1 MSSSFVF
8 ATSLALLLPL
18 GLGSVSLNA
27 DEPGADT
34 ALNART
40 IATSSGAPPIGVG
53 APQCTVQNLDPKIE
67 PSSHSEPPKPA
78 LQSPV
83 PSEVSASNPLE
94 ALYKSQTARQV
105 RIERRVTIRISPYRQ
120 SNRNSLLAQLPRE
133 GVPTTFEERKMADC
147 VPVSGIA
154 GVQTGNGNRLL
165 LFLNDQR
172 IVSLNLERSCRARDF
187 YSGFYIERNEDGRL
201 CVKRD
206 QLQSRSGAKCEV
218 TGMRRLVA
226 VGE

>member
-1 MSSSFVF
+1 MSSSFAF
-8 ATSLALLLPL
+8 ATTLALLVPL
-18 GLGSVSLNA
+18 GLGSVGAPA
-27 DEPGADT
+27 DETLSA
-34 ALNART
+34 
-40 IATSSGAPPIGVG
+40 SSPD
-53 APQCTVQNLDPKIE
+53 PQCSGPAFETPT
-67 PSSHSEPPKPA
+67 HSEPPRSA
-78 LQSPV
+78 LQP
-83 PSEVSASNPLE
+83 EVSAANPLE
-94 ALYKSQTARQV
+94 ALYNSHTVRQV

-120 SNRNSLLAQLPRE
+120 GNRNSLLARLPRQ
-133 GVPTTFEERKMADC
+133 GVARTFEERKMDDC

-172 IVSLNLERSCRARDF
+172 IVSLNLERGCRARDF

-218 TGMRRLVA
+218 AGMRRLVE
-226 VGE
+226 VDD

>member
-1 MSSSFVF
+1 MSSSFAF
-8 ATSLALLLPL
+8 ATTLALLLPW
-18 GLGSVSLNA
+18 GIGDAAVEA
-27 DEPGADT
+27 PEAAP
-34 ALNART
+34 
-40 IATSSGAPPIGVG
+40 SSSSQ
-53 APQCTVQNLDPKIE
+53 APQCNAPSLE
-67 PSSHSEPPKPA
+67 PSSHSEPPKSS
-78 LQSPV
+78 LQP
-83 PSEVSASNPLE
+83 EVSAANPLE
-94 ALYKSQTARQV
+94 ALYNSQTVRQV

-120 SNRNSLLAQLPRE
+120 SNRNSLLARLPRQ
-133 GVPTTFEERKMADC
+133 GVPTTFEERKMDDC
-147 VPVSGIA
+147 VPVAGIA

-206 QLQSRSGAKCEV
+206 LLQSRSGAKCEV

-226 VGE
+226 VDE